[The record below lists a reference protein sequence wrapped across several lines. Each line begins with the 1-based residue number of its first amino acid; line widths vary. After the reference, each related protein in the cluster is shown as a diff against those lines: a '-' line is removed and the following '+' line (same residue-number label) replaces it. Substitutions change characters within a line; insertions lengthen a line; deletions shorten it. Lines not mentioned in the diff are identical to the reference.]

1 MTEPKTIDELRAAL
15 AARFPG
21 RTVLASRNLW
31 QYGAPNHAVLGEQAE
46 DYRVHVLRQ
55 SEKTDDGVAVESC
68 KTPAD
73 AFERII
79 ALHAKM
85 CAKAPCSAC
94 SGTGKAHP

>member
-46 DYRVHVLRQ
+46 NYRVHVLRQ

-73 AFERII
+73 ALAKITQK
-79 ALHAKM
+79 HAEL
-85 CAKAPCSAC
+85 CSKAPCSAC
-94 SGTGKAHP
+94 AGTGKVQP